1 MGIQGVKMETKSYIT
16 ITGLVSGRTYG
27 KPPIYKPTLRV
38 SCKCF
43 IKTPI
48 MGRMG
53 QSALHC
59 ASDVENPWACAL
71 ATPLDSVPCP
81 FGKNRAAGLVY
92 PIYICVY
99 IFSDISII
107 NHHFLVRHAPS
118 CQPFRLCVSGHLI
131 YLDLLSRWYP
141 LLGSLG

>member
-1 MGIQGVKMETKSYIT
+1 METKSYIT

-38 SCKCF
+38 CCKGF

-92 PIYICVY
+92 PIYIYIYMCVY
-99 IFSDISII
+99 IYFPIYPSLII
-107 NHHFLVRHAPS
+107 TSWCAT
-118 CQPFRLCVSGHLI
+118 
-131 YLDLLSRWYP
+131 P
-141 LLGSLG
+141 LPVNRFGYVFQGI